1 VLLIAPEAGLLR
13 LGRVAIEGTK
23 LDANGSRIRSVR
35 YDRAKE
41 LRAKLAPPSIYR
53 RRVAVEIAM

>member
-23 LDANGSRIRSVR
+23 LDANGSRMRSVR
-35 YDRAKE
+35 YNPAKE
-41 LRAKLAPPSIYR
+41 LSAKLAPP
-53 RRVAVEIAM
+53 AFIAAGSRWR